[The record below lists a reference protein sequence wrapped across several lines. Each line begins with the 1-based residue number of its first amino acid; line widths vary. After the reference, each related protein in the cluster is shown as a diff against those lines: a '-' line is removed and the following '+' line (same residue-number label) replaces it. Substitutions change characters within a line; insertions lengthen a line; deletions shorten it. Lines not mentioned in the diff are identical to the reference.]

1 MYIGKTEH
9 INPYDR
15 WKEHLSD
22 RKRRRCEKRP
32 LYSALNK
39 YGVENFTFEVI
50 DSADD
55 G

>member
-9 INPYDR
+9 INPHDR
-15 WKEHLSD
+15 WKEHIRD
-22 RKRRRCEKRP
+22 RKRRRCERRP
-32 LYSALNK
+32 LYSAMNK
-39 YGVENFTFEVI
+39 YGVENFSFEVI